1 MISKTPLTVLVTRH
15 PNVESRHQVDLVI
28 ASTSDVISSWGD
40 QDRPVMARSAIKPIQ
55 ALPLVRTGA
64 ADAFDLAPNRLSL
77 ACASHSGEPAHLREV
92 RDWLSNIGGST
103 EWLECGATN
112 PIDDEAAIAEG
123 PDYEPIHNCC
133 SGKHTGFLTIARHL
147 GIDPSGYIG
156 SDHPVQRLI
165 TEAIEV
171 FTGYSLAEVA
181 PGIDGC
187 GIPTYPIPLRN
198 LAQAMA
204 RLADPSDL
212 EKSWHEPARL
222 IVDALDT
229 LPWWESGTERH
240 EMKLHAD
247 KTERLVCKT
256 GAEGVFTA
264 ALPDRGIGV
273 ACKARDGAMRA
284 SDTAIT
290 WALGHLGAIE
300 PEASKLTVTN
310 EAGNVVGD
318 ITVEAPTS

>member
-1 MISKTPLTVLVTRH
+1 MINEAPLSALATRH
-15 PNVESRHQVDLVI
+15 PNVESSHQVDLVI
-28 ASTSDVISSWGD
+28 ASTAEVISAWGD
-40 QDRPVMARSAIKPIQ
+40 QDRLVMARSAIKPIQ
-55 ALPLVRTGA
+55 ALPLIRTGA

-77 ACASHSGEPAHLREV
+77 ACASHSGEPAHLQEV

-103 EWLECGATN
+103 DWLECGATS
-112 PIDDEAAIAEG
+112 PIDDGAAIAEG

-133 SGKHTGFLTIARHL
+133 SGKHTGFLSIAAHL

-156 SDHPVQRLI
+156 ADHPVQRLI
-165 TEAIEV
+165 TEATEV
-171 FTGYSLAEVA
+171 FTGYSLAEVT

-212 EKSWHEPARL
+212 DESWHEPTRL
-222 IVDALDT
+222 IVDALNT

-240 EMKLHAD
+240 EVNLHAD

-256 GAEGVFTA
+256 GA
-264 ALPDRGIGV
+264 
-273 ACKARDGAMRA
+273 
-284 SDTAIT
+284 
-290 WALGHLGAIE
+290 
-300 PEASKLTVTN
+300 
-310 EAGNVVGD
+310 
-318 ITVEAPTS
+318 